1 MSNALIA
8 VTNEIYGVRENF
20 ERVAVDRSIN
30 FDREAGFAVQ
40 ILQGNPYLL
49 GVAEKDRASMIA
61 AVTNVSAIGISLN
74 PAKKQAYLVPRGG
87 KVCLDISYMGLLDL
101 AIASGS
107 IQWGQAEVVCEEDT
121 FTLRGF
127 DKAPLHDF
135 APFSKTRGA
144 VVGVYVVVKTATGDY
159 LTDTMTIAEV
169 QAIKARSETGKKDT
183 GPWKTD
189 FNEMAKK
196 TVIKRAY
203 KTWPKTDR
211 LDAAVHHLNTDGGE
225 GINFAS
231 ERPNYCDPD
240 VLKAWVDKAKAARTA
255 ESLAKIWQD
264 GLAVIRPT
272 KDMQTYEVFKQ
283 TVAVRGEEIK
293 RRAEQRNNAQDVTP
307 TEPAQREP
315 GADDE
320 LEEDFRRQMERE
332 QGGADANR

>member
-1 MSNALIA
+1 MSNALTV
-8 VTNEIYGVRENF
+8 VTNEIYGVREHF
-20 ERVAVDRSIN
+20 ERVTVDRSIN

-40 ILQGNPYLL
+40 ILQGNSYLL
-49 GVAEKDRASMIA
+49 GIAEKDRSSMIA

-121 FTLRGF
+121 FSLRGF
-127 DKAPLHDF
+127 DKAPMHDF
-135 APFSKTRGA
+135 APFSKTRGP
-144 VVGVYVVVKTATGDY
+144 VVGVYVVVKTASGDY

-169 QAIKARSETGKKDT
+169 LAIKARSETGKKDT

-211 LDAAVHHLNTDGGE
+211 LDTAIHHLNTEGGE
-225 GINFAS
+225 GINFGS
-231 ERPNYCDPD
+231 ERPNVCDPD
-240 VLKAWVDKAKAARTA
+240 VLKAWMDKAKATRTA
-255 ESLAKIWQD
+255 DALAKIWQE
-264 GLAVIRPT
+264 GLAAIKPT
-272 KDMQTYEVFKQ
+272 KDMQAYETFKQ

-293 RRAEQRNNAQDVTP
+293 RRADQKANAETVEATP
-307 TEPAQREP
+307 VSREP
-315 GADDE
+315 GSDDAAFEAD
-320 LEEDFRRQMERE
+320 FQAQMQKE
-332 QGGADANR
+332 QQS

>member
-1 MSNALIA
+1 VSNALTV
-8 VTNEIYGVRENF
+8 VTNEIYGVREHF
-20 ERVAVDRSIN
+20 ERVTVDRSIN
-30 FDREAGFAVQ
+30 FEREAGFAVQ
-40 ILQGNPYLL
+40 ILQNNSYLL
-49 GVAEKDRASMIA
+49 GVAEKDRASIQA

-74 PAKKQAYLVPRGG
+74 PARKQAYLVPRGG

-144 VVGVYVVVKTATGDY
+144 VVGVYVVVKTANGDY

-169 QAIKARSETGKKDT
+169 MAIKARSETGKKDT

-203 KTWPKTDR
+203 KTWPKTER
-211 LDAAVHHLNTDGGE
+211 LDTAIHHLNTEGGE
-225 GINFAS
+225 GVNFSA
-231 ERPNYCDPD
+231 ERPNVCDPD
-240 VLKAWVDKAKAARTA
+240 VLKAWIDKAKAARTPEA
-255 ESLAKIWQD
+255 LTKVWQE
-264 GLAVIRPT
+264 GVSAIRPT
-272 KDMQTYEVFKQ
+272 KDMQAYEMFKQ
-283 TVAVRGEEIK
+283 TVAVRGDEIK
-293 RRAEQRNNAQDVTP
+293 RRADQKNSAQDVTP
-307 TEPAQREP
+307 NEPAREP
-315 GADDE
+315 GADD
-320 LEEDFRRQMERE
+320 DFETDFQAQIAKE
-332 QGGADANR
+332 QQS

>member
-1 MSNALIA
+1 MSTALTT
-8 VTNEIYGVRENF
+8 VTNEIYGVREHF
-20 ERVAVDRSIN
+20 ERVTVDRSIN

-40 ILQGNPYLL
+40 ILQGNSYLL
-49 GVAEKDRASMIA
+49 GIAEKDRSSMIA

-121 FTLRGF
+121 FSPRGF
-127 DKAPLHDF
+127 DKAPMHDF

-144 VVGVYVVVKTATGDY
+144 VVGVYVVVKTASGDY

-169 QAIKARSETGKKDT
+169 LAIKARSETGKKDT

-211 LDAAVHHLNTDGGE
+211 LDTAIHHLNTEGGE
-225 GINFAS
+225 GINFS
-231 ERPNYCDPD
+231 NDRPNVCDPD
-240 VLKAWVDKAKAARTA
+240 VLKAWIEKAKATRTA
-255 ESLAKIWQD
+255 ETLAKVWQD
-264 GLAVIRPT
+264 GLATIKPT
-272 KDMQTYEVFKQ
+272 RDMQAYETFKQ

-293 RRAEQRNNAQDVTP
+293 RRADQKNSAETVEATP
-307 TEPAQREP
+307 VNREP
-315 GADDE
+315 GADDGD
-320 LEEDFRRQMERE
+320 LEADFQAQIQKE
-332 QGGADANR
+332 QQS

>member
-1 MSNALIA
+1 VSNAITV
-8 VTNEIYGVRENF
+8 VTNEIYGVREHF
-20 ERVAVDRSIN
+20 ERVTVDRSIS
-30 FDREAGFAVQ
+30 FEREAGFAVQ
-40 ILQGNPYLL
+40 ILQNNSYLL

-144 VVGVYVVVKTATGDY
+144 VVGVYVVVKTASGDY

-169 QAIKARSETGKKDT
+169 LAIKARSETGKKDT

-203 KTWPKTDR
+203 KTWPKTER
-211 LDAAVHHLNTDGGE
+211 LDTAIHHLNTEGGE
-225 GINFAS
+225 GINFGN
-231 ERPNYCDPD
+231 ERPNVCDPD
-240 VLKAWVDKAKAARTA
+240 VLKAWIDKAKAARTPEA
-255 ESLAKIWQD
+255 LTKVWQE
-264 GLAVIRPT
+264 GVSAIRPT
-272 KDMQTYEVFKQ
+272 KDMQAYEMFKQ
-283 TVAVRGEEIK
+283 TVAVRGDEIK
-293 RRAEQRNNAQDVTP
+293 KRMDQKNSAQDVTP
-307 TEPAQREP
+307 NEPARDP
-315 GADDE
+315 GADA
-320 LEEDFRRQMERE
+320 DFEADFQAQIAKE
-332 QGGADANR
+332 QQS

>member
-1 MSNALIA
+1 MSTALTT
-8 VTNEIYGVRENF
+8 VTNEIYGVREHF
-20 ERVAVDRSIN
+20 ERITVDRSIN

-40 ILQGNPYLL
+40 ILQGNSYLL
-49 GVAEKDRASMIA
+49 GVAEKDRSSMIA

-121 FTLRGF
+121 FSLRGF
-127 DKAPLHDF
+127 DKAPMHDF

-144 VVGVYVVVKTATGDY
+144 VVGVYVVVKTASGDY

-169 QAIKARSETGKKDT
+169 LAIKARSETGKKDT

-211 LDAAVHHLNTDGGE
+211 LDTAIHHLNTEGGE
-225 GINFAS
+225 GINFS
-231 ERPNYCDPD
+231 NDRPNVCDPD
-240 VLKAWVDKAKAARTA
+240 MLKAWIEKAKATRTA
-255 ESLAKIWQD
+255 ETLAKVWQD
-264 GLAVIRPT
+264 GLATIKPT
-272 KDMQTYEVFKQ
+272 RDMQAYETFKQ

-293 RRAEQRNNAQDVTP
+293 KRADQKANAETVEATP
-307 TEPAQREP
+307 VNREP
-315 GADDE
+315 GSDDSDFEAD
-320 LEEDFRRQMERE
+320 FQAQIQKE
-332 QGGADANR
+332 QQS

>member
-1 MSNALIA
+1 MSTALTT
-8 VTNEIYGVRENF
+8 VTNEIYGVREHF
-20 ERVAVDRSIN
+20 ERVTVDRSIN

-40 ILQGNPYLL
+40 ILQGNSYLL
-49 GVAEKDRASMIA
+49 GIAEKDRSSMIA

-121 FTLRGF
+121 FSLRGF
-127 DKAPLHDF
+127 DKAPMHDF

-144 VVGVYVVVKTATGDY
+144 VVGVYVVVKTASGDY

-169 QAIKARSETGKKDT
+169 LAIKARSETGKKDT

-211 LDAAVHHLNTDGGE
+211 LDTAIHHLNTEGGE
-225 GINFAS
+225 GINFGND
-231 ERPNYCDPD
+231 RPNMCDPD
-240 VLKAWVDKAKAARTA
+240 VLKAWIEKAKATRTA
-255 ESLAKIWQD
+255 ETLAKVWQD
-264 GLAVIRPT
+264 GLATIKPT
-272 KDMQTYEVFKQ
+272 RDMQAYETFKQ

-293 RRAEQRNNAQDVTP
+293 KRADQKNSAETVEATP
-307 TEPAQREP
+307 VNREP
-315 GADDE
+315 GADDS
-320 LEEDFRRQMERE
+320 DFEADFQAQIQKE
-332 QGGADANR
+332 QQS

>member
-1 MSNALIA
+1 MSTALTT
-8 VTNEIYGVRENF
+8 VTNEIYGVREHF
-20 ERVAVDRSIN
+20 ERVTVDRSIN

-40 ILQGNPYLL
+40 ILQGNSYLL
-49 GVAEKDRASMIA
+49 GIAEKDRSSMIA

-121 FTLRGF
+121 FSLLGF
-127 DKAPLHDF
+127 DKAPMHDF

-144 VVGVYVVVKTATGDY
+144 VVGVYVVVKTASGDY

-169 QAIKARSETGKKDT
+169 LAIKARSETGKKDT

-211 LDAAVHHLNTDGGE
+211 LDTAIHHLNTEGGE
-225 GINFAS
+225 GINFS
-231 ERPNYCDPD
+231 NDRLNVCDPD
-240 VLKAWVDKAKAARTA
+240 VLKAWIEKAKATRTA
-255 ESLAKIWQD
+255 ETLAKVWQD
-264 GLAVIRPT
+264 GLATIKPT
-272 KDMQTYEVFKQ
+272 RDMQAYETFKQ

-293 RRAEQRNNAQDVTP
+293 KRADQKANAETVEATP
-307 TEPAQREP
+307 VNHEP
-315 GADDE
+315 GSDDSDFEAD
-320 LEEDFRRQMERE
+320 FQAQIQKE
-332 QGGADANR
+332 QQS

>member
-1 MSNALIA
+1 MSTALTT
-8 VTNEIYGVRENF
+8 VTNEIYGVREHF
-20 ERVAVDRSIN
+20 ERVTVDRSIN

-40 ILQGNPYLL
+40 ILQGNSYLL
-49 GVAEKDRASMIA
+49 GIAEKDRSSMIA

-121 FTLRGF
+121 FSLRGF
-127 DKAPLHDF
+127 DKEPMHDF

-144 VVGVYVVVKTATGDY
+144 VVGVYVVVKTASGDY

-169 QAIKARSETGKKDT
+169 LAIKARSETGKKDT

-211 LDAAVHHLNTDGGE
+211 LDTAIHHLNTEGGE
-225 GINFAS
+225 GINFS
-231 ERPNYCDPD
+231 NDRLNVCDPD
-240 VLKAWVDKAKAARTA
+240 VLKAWIEKAKATRTA
-255 ESLAKIWQD
+255 ETLAKVWQD
-264 GLAVIRPT
+264 GLATIKPT
-272 KDMQTYEVFKQ
+272 RDMQAYETFKQ

-293 RRAEQRNNAQDVTP
+293 KRADQKANAETVEATP
-307 TEPAQREP
+307 VNHEP
-315 GADDE
+315 GSDDSDFEAD
-320 LEEDFRRQMERE
+320 FQAQIQKE
-332 QGGADANR
+332 QQS

>member
-1 MSNALIA
+1 VSNALTT
-8 VTNEIYGVRENF
+8 VTNEIYGVREHF
-20 ERVAVDRSIN
+20 ERVTVDRSIN

-40 ILQGNPYLL
+40 ILQGNSYLL
-49 GVAEKDRASMIA
+49 GIAEKDRASMIA

-144 VVGVYVVVKTATGDY
+144 VVGVYVVVKTASGDY

-169 QAIKARSETGKKDT
+169 MAIKARSETGKKDT

-211 LDAAVHHLNTDGGE
+211 LDTAIHHLNTEGGE
-225 GINFAS
+225 GINFGGD
-231 ERPNYCDPD
+231 RPNVCDPD
-240 VLKAWVDKAKAARTA
+240 VLKAWIDKAKATRTA
-255 ESLAKIWQD
+255 EALAKVWQD
-264 GLAVIRPT
+264 GLAAIRPT
-272 KDMQTYEVFKQ
+272 KDMKAYETFKQ
-283 TVAVRGEEIK
+283 AVAVRGEEITK
-293 RRAEQRNNAQDVTP
+293 RTAQKNNAETVEATP
-307 TEPAQREP
+307 VERQP
-315 GADDE
+315 GADD
-320 LEEDFRRQMERE
+320 DFESDFQAQIAKE
-332 QGGADANR
+332 QQS

>member
-1 MSNALIA
+1 MSNALTV
-8 VTNEIYGVRENF
+8 VTNEIYGVRDHF
-20 ERVAVDRSIN
+20 ERVTVDRSIS
-30 FDREAGFAVQ
+30 FEREVGFAVQ
-40 ILQGNPYLL
+40 ILQNNSYLL
-49 GVAEKDRASMIA
+49 GVAEKDRESMIA

-127 DKAPLHDF
+127 DNAPLHDF
-135 APFSKTRGA
+135 APFSKTRGD
-144 VVGVYVVVKTATGDY
+144 VVGVYVVVKTHSGDY
-159 LTDTMTIAEV
+159 LTETMTIAEV
-169 QAIKARSETGKKDT
+169 LAIKARSETGKKDS

-211 LDAAVHHLNTDGGE
+211 LDSAIHHLNTEGGE
-225 GINFAS
+225 GINFNA
-231 ERPNYCDPD
+231 ERANVCDPD
-240 VLKAWVDKAKAARTA
+240 VLKAWIDKAKATRTA
-255 ESLAKIWQD
+255 DSLAKIWQE

-272 KDMQTYEVFKQ
+272 KDMQAYEMFKQ
-283 TVAVRGEEIK
+283 TVAMRGEEMK
-293 RRAEQRNNAQDVTP
+293 RRADQKNNAETVEAKP
-307 TEPAQREP
+307 VEREP
-315 GADDE
+315 GSDDE
-320 LEEDFRRQMERE
+320 DLEADFQKQMQKE
-332 QGGADANR
+332 QQS

>member
-1 MSNALIA
+1 MSTALTT
-8 VTNEIYGVRENF
+8 VTNEIYGVREHF
-20 ERVAVDRSIN
+20 ERVTVDRSIN

-40 ILQGNPYLL
+40 ILQGNSYLL
-49 GVAEKDRASMIA
+49 GIAEKDRSSMIA

-121 FTLRGF
+121 FSLRGF
-127 DKAPLHDF
+127 DKAPMHDF

-144 VVGVYVVVKTATGDY
+144 VVGVYVVVKTASGDY

-169 QAIKARSETGKKDT
+169 LAIKARSETGKKDT

-211 LDAAVHHLNTDGGE
+211 LDTAIHHLNTEGGE
-225 GINFAS
+225 GINFS
-231 ERPNYCDPD
+231 NDRPNVCDLD
-240 VLKAWVDKAKAARTA
+240 VLKAWIEKAKATRTA
-255 ESLAKIWQD
+255 ETLAKVWQD
-264 GLAVIRPT
+264 GLATIKPT
-272 KDMQTYEVFKQ
+272 RDMQAYETFKQ

-293 RRAEQRNNAQDVTP
+293 KRADQKANAETVDATP
-307 TEPAQREP
+307 VAREP
-315 GADDE
+315 GSDDSDFEAD
-320 LEEDFRRQMERE
+320 FQAQIQKE
-332 QGGADANR
+332 QQS

>member
-1 MSNALIA
+1 MSNALTV
-8 VTNEIYGVRENF
+8 VTNEIYGVREHF
-20 ERVAVDRSIN
+20 ERVTVDRSIS
-30 FDREAGFAVQ
+30 FEREAGFAVQ
-40 ILQGNPYLL
+40 ILQNNSYLL

-127 DKAPLHDF
+127 DNAPLHDF
-135 APFSKTRGA
+135 APFSKTRGD
-144 VVGVYVVVKTATGDY
+144 VVGVYVVVKTHSGDY
-159 LTDTMTIAEV
+159 LTETMTIAEV
-169 QAIKARSETGKKDT
+169 MAIKARSETGKKDS

-211 LDAAVHHLNTDGGE
+211 LDSAIHHLNTEGGE
-225 GINFAS
+225 GINFNA
-231 ERPNYCDPD
+231 ERANVCDPD
-240 VLKAWVDKAKAARTA
+240 VLKALIDKARAARTA
-255 ESLAKIWQD
+255 DSLAKIWQE
-264 GLAVIRPT
+264 GVVAIRPT
-272 KDMQTYEVFKQ
+272 KDMQAYEMFKQ
-283 TVAVRGEEIK
+283 AVAVRGEEIK
-293 RRAEQRNNAQDVTP
+293 RRADQKNNAETVEATP
-307 TEPAQREP
+307 VNREP
-315 GADDE
+315 GSDDE
-320 LEEDFRRQMERE
+320 DFEAEFQKQMQKE
-332 QGGADANR
+332 QQ